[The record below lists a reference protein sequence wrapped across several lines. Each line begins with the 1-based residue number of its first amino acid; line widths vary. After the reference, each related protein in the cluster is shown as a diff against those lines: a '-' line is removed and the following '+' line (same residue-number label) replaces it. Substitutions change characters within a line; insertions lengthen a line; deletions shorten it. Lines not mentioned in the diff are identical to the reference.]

1 MKKTVAIIGSSGA
14 IGSAFCKSL
23 LLDHSIEKIYK
34 FARNNIDKD
43 SDNEINISIDIED
56 EDSIKKAIE
65 ELPENI
71 RFDLI
76 FVATGIL
83 HNDDNIFPEKS
94 IKDISIDKLKKVFMV
109 NTFGPTLLG
118 KYFIPLLNR
127 EKSVFAFLSARVGS
141 ISDNVLGGW

>member
-1 MKKTVAIIGSSGA
+1 MKKTVAVIGSSGA

-23 LLDHSIEKIYK
+23 LEDHSIEKIYK

-43 SDNEINISIDIED
+43 SYNEINISIDIED

-65 ELPENI
+65 EVSEDT

-83 HNDDNIFPEKS
+83 HDDNNIFPEKS
-94 IKDISIDKLKKVFMV
+94 IKDISIEIGRAHV
-109 NTFGPTLLG
+109 
-118 KYFIPLLNR
+118 
-127 EKSVFAFLSARVGS
+127 
-141 ISDNVLGGW
+141 